1 MSVNDGENLKAY
13 YDDQVVKGET
23 KMDLLAGCKVIVPM
37 SILVPI
43 SVIGTWICMC
53 QEADI
58 H

>member
-23 KMDLLAGCKVIVPM
+23 KMVVYLLAGCKV
-37 SILVPI
+37 
-43 SVIGTWICMC
+43 GTHTYLCSN
-53 QEADI
+53 